1 MPYSRKDFLKQL
13 SLGGISTIAGLGFIS
28 STGFH
33 PRIKPGILE
42 KGDTIGMISPAS
54 SLSEEKEYGEVLKEV
69 EKLGFN
75 VKIGSHAKEHHG
87 YFAGTDKERA
97 ADLNAMFKDPEVDAI
112 IPFRGGWGSNRILE
126 YIDFDGITTNPK
138 PLIGYSDITA
148 LLLAIYARTGLITYH
163 GPVGKSTW
171 TDFTV
176 SYFRKAVMQD
186 KPFQMKNA
194 AGMSAASR
202 NSTETLN
209 EGQATGVLLGG
220 NLTVLTSMLGSEYLP
235 DWRNSILFLE
245 DVGEDIYRID
255 RMLTQLK
262 LNGILNKIN
271 GLVFGTCAGC
281 EVAEGFH
288 FTLEQ
293 ILQDHIKTLEIPA
306 FVGANIGHIDNM
318 FTLPIGIQAKIN
330 ANKGII
336 TLLESP
342 VSSDIKP

>member
-1 MPYSRKDFLKQL
+1 MSQSRKEFLKQV
-13 SLGGISTIAGLGFIS
+13 SLGGISTIAGSGFLS
-28 STGFH
+28 STRFH
-33 PRIKPGILE
+33 PRIKPCILE

-54 SLSEEKEYGEVLKEV
+54 SLSEEKEYGEVVKEI

-75 VKIGSHAKEHHG
+75 VKVGQHAKEHYG
-87 YFAGTDKERA
+87 YFAGTDENRA
-97 ADLNAMFKDPEVDAI
+97 ADLNVMFEDPEVDAI

-126 YIDFDGITTNPK
+126 FIDFDVIRANPK
-138 PLIGYSDITA
+138 PLIGYSDITS

-176 SYFRKAVMQD
+176 SYFKKAVMQD
-186 KPFQMKNA
+186 KPFQMKNT
-194 AGMSAASR
+194 AGLSSEITS
-202 NSTETLN
+202 STETLS
-209 EGQATGVLLGG
+209 EGQANGVLLGG

-235 DWRNSILFLE
+235 GWRNSILFLE
-245 DVGEDIYRID
+245 DVGEDIYRVD

-262 LNGILNKIN
+262 LNGVLNKIN
-271 GLVFGTCAGC
+271 GLVFGKCTGC

-293 ILQDHIKTLEIPA
+293 ILQDHIKNLAIPA
-306 FVGANIGHIDNM
+306 FVGTNIGHIDKM

-336 TLLESP
+336 TLLESS
-342 VSSDIKP
+342 VASDI